1 VREGDH
7 DAPMSTFVATLTYE
21 LSADTEADAR
31 KLLKAELAA
40 RRWEDRQDGQKL
52 PAGTVW
58 MRRGAPAG
66 RTVDHLFDDAT
77 QELRDAVAAVAAR
90 GPRIALMRAWL
101 HVSGA
106 GTYGLARLP

>member
-1 VREGDH
+1 M
-7 DAPMSTFVATLTYE
+7 AAMSTFVATMTYE
-21 LSADTEADAR
+21 LSADTSSDAR

-40 RRWEDRQDGQKL
+40 RRWEDRQDGQRL

-66 RTVDHLFDDAT
+66 HTVDALFEDAT
-77 QELRDAVAAVAAR
+77 AELRSAVAAVAGR
-90 GPRIALMRAWL
+90 GEPITLLRAWL
-101 HVSGA
+101 HISGA